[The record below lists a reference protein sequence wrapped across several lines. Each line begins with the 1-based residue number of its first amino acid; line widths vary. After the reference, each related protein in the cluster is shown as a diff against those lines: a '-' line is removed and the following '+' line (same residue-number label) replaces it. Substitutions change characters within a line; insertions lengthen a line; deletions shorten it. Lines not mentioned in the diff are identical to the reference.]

1 MASFKEFQ
9 AMRRGDANAAAASR
23 VLAATHLEVPSYAQA
38 YEPPSPAL
46 REAQGRLRDL
56 ERRRGRCLTSC
67 ACRLAPDPPPAAAP
81 PLVSVV
87 CATMGSRAAFH
98 GALLECFR
106 RQTWPAKELIV
117 YDTGGAPSPTLRD
130 AGDARY
136 VHAPTHVTLGAKRRL
151 LLGLARGKVVAHFDD
166 DNVYG
171 PDYLATMVPHCA
183 AAELGKKKRRQET
196 LPEKRVALRRRR
208 RGPREPL
215 GLDEL
220 PRLRGAGVLAA
231 PAIVERFFSAGSGTL
246 ERVDF
251 KAATGRAETFVH
263 GANVDV
269 PFPPLDRG
277 EDGCAA
283 QLVSHD
289 VDDDAGLFLH
299 VEHGANT
306 APARGDRR
314 ADVADLA
321 AGTAALLADVAP
333 SLRRAR
339 QAARRRSAR

>member
-1 MASFKEFQ
+1 MSLSGWTNYRVCEGPAS
-9 AMRRGDANAAAASR
+9 S
-23 VLAATHLEVPSYAQA
+23 
-38 YEPPSPAL
+38 
-46 REAQGRLRDL
+46 
-56 ERRRGRCLTSC
+56 
-67 ACRLAPDPPPAAAP
+67 
-81 PLVSVV
+81 
-87 CATMGSRAAFH
+87 
-98 GALLECFR
+98 
-106 RQTWPAKELIV
+106 
-117 YDTGGAPSPTLRD
+117 
-130 AGDARY
+130 
-136 VHAPTHVTLGAKRRL
+136 RL
-151 LLGLARGKVVAHFDD
+151 LRSSSV
-166 DNVYG
+166 
-171 PDYLATMVPHCA
+171 
-183 AAELGKKKRRQET
+183 
-196 LPEKRVALRRRR
+196 
-208 RGPREPL
+208 
-215 GLDEL
+215 
-220 PRLRGAGVLAA
+220 
-231 PAIVERFFSAGSGTL
+231 FSAGSGTL

>member
-23 VLAATHLEVPSYAQA
+23 VLAATHLDVPSYAQA

-151 LLGLARGKVVAHFDD
+151 LLGLARGTVIAHFDD

-183 AAELGKKKRRQET
+183 AAELGKKSRRQET
-196 LPEKRVALRRRR
+196 SPEKRA
-208 RGPREPL
+208 
-215 GLDEL
+215 
-220 PRLRGAGVLAA
+220 
-231 PAIVERFFSAGSGTL
+231 
-246 ERVDF
+246 
-251 KAATGRAETFVH
+251 
-263 GANVDV
+263 V
-269 PFPPLDRG
+269 P
-277 EDGCAA
+277 
-283 QLVSHD
+283 
-289 VDDDAGLFLH
+289 
-299 VEHGANT
+299 
-306 APARGDRR
+306 
-314 ADVADLA
+314 
-321 AGTAALLADVAP
+321 
-333 SLRRAR
+333 
-339 QAARRRSAR
+339 QAAARTS